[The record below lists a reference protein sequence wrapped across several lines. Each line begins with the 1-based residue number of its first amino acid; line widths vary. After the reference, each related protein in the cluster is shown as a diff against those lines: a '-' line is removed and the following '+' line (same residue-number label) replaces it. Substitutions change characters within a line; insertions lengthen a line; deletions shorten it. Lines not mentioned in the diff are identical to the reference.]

1 MTPCLS
7 PTCWKAPLLSP
18 VLHPGKLRTQNRY
31 PEAARWSVPGP
42 VGLQAP
48 GWGAEHEAPSP
59 AFSTASGR
67 HGAPSLRAGMP
78 LGGQVS
84 FQNQKLWGGWG
95 PSQAVYGLCG
105 LEPRRGLRERS
116 PPPLSMSK
124 IEFILR
130 SWMILLRFT
139 IYFYLLKSLTSV
151 KIQSDLGR
159 LLNLVMPVYESRPLD
174 QLQRALFLPLLRQEG
189 HAPSDEHGSPS
200 RFSLE

>member
-1 MTPCLS
+1 MARFPSRTRNSGVGGGPAKLCMDSVASS
-7 PTCWKAPLLSP
+7 PD
-18 VLHPGKLRTQNRY
+18 
-31 PEAARWSVPGP
+31 
-42 VGLQAP
+42 
-48 GWGAEHEAPSP
+48 
-59 AFSTASGR
+59 
-67 HGAPSLRAGMP
+67 
-78 LGGQVS
+78 
-84 FQNQKLWGGWG
+84 
-95 PSQAVYGLCG
+95 
-105 LEPRRGLRERS
+105 RGLRERS

>member
-1 MTPCLS
+1 MGNRTEPDQPSVTPRLS
-7 PTCWKAPLLSP
+7 PTCWKAPLSSP

-31 PEAARWSVPGP
+31 PEAARWSVPCP
-42 VGLQAP
+42 VGPQAL

-59 AFSTASGR
+59 AFSTASGG

-95 PSQAVYGLCG
+95 PSRAVFGLPG
-105 LEPRRGLRERS
+105 LKSPDRGLRERS

-159 LLNLVMPVYESRPLD
+159 VLNLDMAVYESRP
-174 QLQRALFLPLLRQEG
+174 
-189 HAPSDEHGSPS
+189 
-200 RFSLE
+200 